1 MDMIGINHS
10 LDRLRIHK
18 LLIIGI
24 FAALLTGIGDFLLGF
39 AEETS
44 GTNLA
49 TSIMSSAPNLPDWQ
63 LISGGLLGMIGI
75 FFEGIALFAVYY
87 LIADASPK
95 LARIYRACIFVY
107 IWLAPIGCHMNIGLM
122 NMAYKYVLQ
131 ADGLLAE
138 QIAGTM
144 YYPFSFLLYAL
155 LVPFWIVMF
164 VIQFRAFSKGFT
176 PYPTYAKWFN
186 LLTGAIPALM
196 LASICGVHT
205 ALGAGIGTMFIS
217 IGYIFTFGGLLAT
230 LPDERTF
237 EYFRHKRMENNV
249 NE

>member
-1 MDMIGINHS
+1 MYTIGINNS
-10 LDRLRIHK
+10 LDRLRIRK

-24 FAALLTGIGDFLLGF
+24 FAALITGIGDFLLGF

-63 LISGGLLGMIGI
+63 LITGGLLGMVGI
-75 FFEGIALFAVYY
+75 FFEGLALFAMYR
-87 LIADASPK
+87 LIVDTAPK
-95 LARIYRACIFVY
+95 LAHIYRSCIFIY
-107 IWLAPIGCHMNIGLM
+107 IWLAPVGCHMNVGLL
-122 NMAYKYVLQ
+122 NMAYKYILQ
-131 ADGLLAE
+131 ADGVLAT

-155 LVPFWIVMF
+155 LVPCCMVMI

-186 LLTGAIPALM
+186 LFTGAIPALV

-217 IGYIFTFGGLLAT
+217 IGYVFTFGGLLAT
-230 LPDERTF
+230 LPDEKTF
-237 EYFRHKRMENNV
+237 ESFRHEFQPANN
-249 NE
+249 